1 MLAADRFKKAKPI
14 SDRLAYV
21 NPRVEEKPVE
31 QTAAVNGSEEAKTG
45 DQTYSDIE
53 TKLINGEIN
62 VEEFMSATGLTD
74 EDVGFLSSNDLREKA
89 DIAAKENSPY
99 ISGIR
104 KLSEAIHN
112 EMNRLTRGSTA
123 PSRRAYDANVAKYK
137 AAQDTLNVISKNFEH
152 PFRNNLVAKLP
163 PFLESRYGKQWES
176 IEYGDK
182 AKKSYYADSYR
193 KWVDLLI
200 EAARSKKETPAET
213 KAEES
218 KATDTKY
225 AETVAK
231 FKEKQAER
239 AIVPLDQISVMRNGM
254 LDGKEVEYPQQANE
268 ALDEIDGNLRLA
280 EKLLQC
286 LAN

>member
-1 MLAADRFKKAKPI
+1 M
-14 SDRLAYV
+14 
-21 NPRVEEKPVE
+21 
-31 QTAAVNGSEEAKTG
+31 
-45 DQTYSDIE
+45 
-53 TKLINGEIN
+53 
-62 VEEFMSATGLTD
+62 
-74 EDVGFLSSNDLREKA
+74 
-89 DIAAKENSPY
+89 
-99 ISGIR
+99 
-104 KLSEAIHN
+104 
-112 EMNRLTRGSTA
+112 
-123 PSRRAYDANVAKYK
+123 
-137 AAQDTLNVISKNFEH
+137 
-152 PFRNNLVAKLP
+152 AKLP

-213 KAEES
+213 NAEEA